1 MTETF
6 IKIAQLLL
14 SLSILV
20 VLHELGHFI
29 PAKLFKTKVEK
40 FYLFFDPWFSIF
52 KKKIGDTEY
61 GIGWLPLG
69 GYVKISG
76 MIDESMDTEQ
86 MKQPAQP
93 WEFRSKPAWQR
104 LVIMV
109 GGVTVNVVLAFVI
122 YAMMLFAWGKEYIP
136 NENLV
141 YGVHAD
147 SLMLEAGF
155 QHGDRII
162 SVGDQKPT
170 TLADVNQLIIVGGY
184 RQVEVL
190 RDGRPTS
197 ITLPADI
204 EQDILRSGY
213 RTGAMLLERYPAQ
226 IDTVIPG
233 SQAEKAGLKKNDK
246 FVSINEEP
254 AGFFQELVALLEKN
268 KGKEVNLEI
277 ERSGELVSLTAMVG
291 DEGKLGFGN
300 KSPLEFIETEK
311 RTYGFLESWP
321 AGVSEGTGILVNYVR
336 SLKLLFSS
344 EGAKQVGGFIT
355 IGGLFDSQWNWVRF
369 WNMTALLSIILAVM
383 NILPIPALDGGHVMF
398 LLYEI
403 VAGRAPNPKFMEYAQ
418 LAGLA
423 ILVTLLLYANGMDVF
438 RWWSAP

>member
-1 MTETF
+1 MTEIL

-20 VLHELGHFI
+20 VLHELGHYI
-29 PAKLFKTKVEK
+29 PAKIFKTRVEK

-86 MKQPAQP
+86 MKKPAQP

-104 LVIMV
+104 LIIMI

-122 YAMMLFAWGKEYIP
+122 YSMMLFAWGKEYIP
-136 NENLV
+136 NDNLV
-141 YGVHAD
+141 YGVYAD
-147 SLMLEAGF
+147 SLMLENGF
-155 QHGDRII
+155 EHGDRIV
-162 SVGDQKPT
+162 SVGGQKPA
-170 TLADVNQLIIVGGY
+170 TLSEVNQLIIVGGL
-184 RQVEVL
+184 REVQVL
-190 RDGRPTS
+190 RNGSQTT
-197 ITLPADI
+197 INLPADI
-204 EQDILRSGY
+204 EQDILRKG
-213 RTGAMLLERYPAQ
+213 TAAGAMFLERYPAQ
-226 IDTVIPG
+226 VDTVMGG
-233 SQAEKAGLKKNDK
+233 SEAEKAGLRKGDK
-246 FVSINEEP
+246 FVSINREP
-254 AGFFQELVALLEKN
+254 AAYFQDLVASLRKNSGRSIDLEVERE
-268 KGKEVNLEI
+268 GEVIALQAKVTE
-277 ERSGELVSLTAMVG
+277 
-291 DEGKLGFGN
+291 DGKLGFGN
-300 KSPLEFIETEK
+300 KSPLEYIETEK
-311 RTYGFLESWP
+311 RTYGFIESIP
-321 AGVSEGTGILVNYVR
+321 AGISEGTGILVNYVR

-398 LLYEI
+398 LLYEMI
-403 VAGRAPNPKFMEYAQ
+403 AGKEPNPKFMEYAQ